1 MSVRLVER
9 RKNSLPIERALFSVL
24 WEEEGLSLC
33 NNNRKYALF
42 LCEITLLT
50 LSDLIKLLVHANHR
64 HSIKD
69 TFSHETGAQLEVVIV
84 FSWFQLP
91 IRSHFMLIALRFRR
105 RISTRPS
112 IPIAKSIIIYLTLST
127 RTEHF

>member
-42 LCEITLLT
+42 LCEIALLT

-69 TFSHETGAQLEVVIV
+69 TFSHEMRNWCTTRG
-84 FSWFQLP
+84 
-91 IRSHFMLIALRFRR
+91 SHRFFLVSIAHSFAFYANCSAL
-105 RISTRPS
+105 SSSNLHPS
-112 IPIAKSIIIYLTLST
+112 IYSNCQVYHHLSNFKH
-127 RTEHF
+127 ED